1 MPPSPAVEILHSL
14 IQGLDPVTGAALP
27 LESVLHRAEV
37 LRALLTAVSALEQCA
52 ARAQRRAQMPGNVG
66 RPWSETEQ
74 AELVAAF
81 KAGEAPAALAEKHG
95 RTLRA
100 IEARLERLGLLRP
113 EQRTTRGGFIGVSD
127 AAPARRVRHARATR
141 RTHRIRH

>member
-1 MPPSPAVEILHSL
+1 
-14 IQGLDPVTGAALP
+14 
-27 LESVLHRAEV
+27 
-37 LRALLTAVSALEQCA
+37 
-52 ARAQRRAQMPGNVG
+52 MPGNVG

-74 AELVAAF
+74 AELVAAY

-100 IEARLERLGLLRP
+100 IEARLERLGLLRS
-113 EQRTTRGGFIGVSD
+113 EQRTTRGGFVGVSD
-127 AAPARRVRHARATR
+127 AAPARRRRHARATR